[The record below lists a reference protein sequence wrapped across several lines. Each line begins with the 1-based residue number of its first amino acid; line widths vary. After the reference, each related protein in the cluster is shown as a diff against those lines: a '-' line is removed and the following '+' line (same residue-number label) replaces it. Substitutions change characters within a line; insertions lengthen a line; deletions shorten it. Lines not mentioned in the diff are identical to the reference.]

1 MQRFQ
6 KIECG
11 LPSKDFVLQ
20 GLDKAPSSVRCG
32 GEGRRVARFRT
43 GSPWQ
48 ANREA
53 GARLT
58 WRGRNFIEAFAAIN
72 HCDLVRATMVDLSA
86 RQSLQL
92 LVGGAPTGDPFRFYH
107 FVCEASA
114 GSRMQVG
121 ENAVT
126 LRTGDLWRLYGDN
139 LPVIV
144 HGGRKGGIYMELV
157 LARRHAG
164 WDAGLMAEDQN
175 CGGRE
180 NNSRAAA

>member
-1 MQRFQ
+1 M
-6 KIECG
+6 I
-11 LPSKDFVLQ
+11 DLQ
-20 GLDKAPSSVRCG
+20 
-32 GEGRRVARFRT
+32 
-43 GSPWQ
+43 
-48 ANREA
+48 
-53 GARLT
+53 
-58 WRGRNFIEAFAAIN
+58 
-72 HCDLVRATMVDLSA
+72 A
-86 RQSLQL
+86 RQCLQS

-139 LPVIV
+139 LPAIV

-175 CGGRE
+175 CRGRE